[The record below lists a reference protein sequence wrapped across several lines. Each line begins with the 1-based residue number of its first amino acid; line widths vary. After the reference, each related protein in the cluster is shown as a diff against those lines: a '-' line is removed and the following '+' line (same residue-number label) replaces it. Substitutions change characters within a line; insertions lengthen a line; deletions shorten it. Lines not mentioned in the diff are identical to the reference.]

1 MIRVLRSQAHRR
13 FSKVCVQRRILSR
26 YAMRIAGGKC
36 VTLAVAL
43 LCLMQTAL
51 AAPGCTGDSCTV
63 QLEGLVT
70 KGACEFD
77 FTPNLPF
84 DRVIPADF
92 TENGGTAQIKTFTLT
107 LHDCVGPEGG
117 SAKAGVMFLGTTLTD
132 PGQAH
137 AGAIFSEDDTGV
149 MGFMF
154 RAGKFTKSLVDFRK
168 NGTDLDLVVNGQPAT
183 WDNDRFDLGVVPVN
197 GTQVV
202 YTAGFVWNGSGT
214 IPVNKTV
221 TAVVTFAMNYR

>member
-1 MIRVLRSQAHRR
+1 MIRVLCSQARRR
-13 FSKVCVQRRILSR
+13 FSNECVQRKILSP
-26 YAMRIAGGKC
+26 YAMLISGGAH
-36 VTLAVAL
+36 VALVAAL

-63 QLEGLVT
+63 KLEGLVT

-92 TENGGTAQIKTFTLT
+92 IENDGTAQIKTFTLT

-117 SAKAGVMFLGTTLTD
+117 STKAGVSFLGITLKD
-132 PGQAH
+132 PGMAP
-137 AGAIFSEDDTGV
+137 ASAIFSEDDAGN

-154 RAGKFTKSLVDFRK
+154 RAGKFTKSLGDFRK
-168 NGTDLDLVVNGQPAT
+168 PGTDLVVSGKSAT
-183 WDNDRFDLGVVPVN
+183 WDDDRFDPGVVPVN
-197 GTQVV
+197 GTPVV

-214 IPVNKTV
+214 IPVNKIV
-221 TAVVTFAMNYR
+221 RAVVTFAMNYR

>member
-1 MIRVLRSQAHRR
+1 MIRVQRSQARRR
-13 FSKVCVQRRILSR
+13 FSNVCVQRKIPSP
-26 YAMRIAGGKC
+26 YAMRIAGGKH
-36 VTLAVAL
+36 VALAVAL

-51 AAPGCTGDSCTV
+51 AAPGCSGNSCTV

-132 PGQAH
+132 PGQAP
-137 AGAIFSEDDTGV
+137 AGAIFSEDNTGV

-154 RAGKFTKSLVDFRK
+154 RAGKFTKSLGDFRK
-168 NGTDLDLVVNGQPAT
+168 NGTDLVVNGMPAT
-183 WDNDRFDLGVVPVN
+183 WDDDRFDPGVVPVN
-197 GTQVV
+197 GTPVE
-202 YTAGFVWNGSGT
+202 YTAGFVWNGKGT

-221 TAVVTFAMNYR
+221 TAVVTFGMNYR

>member
-13 FSKVCVQRRILSR
+13 FSNVCVQRKILSP
-26 YAMRIAGGKC
+26 YAMRIAGGKR

-51 AAPGCTGDSCTV
+51 AAPGCTGNSCTV

-70 KGACEFD
+70 KGACDFD
-77 FTPNLPF
+77 FTPNLSF

-107 LHDCVGPEGG
+107 LHNCVGPDGG
-117 SAKAGVMFLGTTLTD
+117 SAKAGVMFLGTTLAD
-132 PGQAH
+132 PGQAP
-137 AGAIFSEDDTGV
+137 AGAIFSEDDSGN

-154 RAGKFTKSLVDFRK
+154 RAGKYTKSLGDFRK
-168 NGTDLDLVVNGQPAT
+168 NGTDLVVNGMPAT
-183 WDNDRFDLGVVPVN
+183 WDDGRFDPGVVPVN
-197 GTQVV
+197 GTPVV
-202 YTAGFVWNGSGT
+202 YTAGFVWNGNGA
-214 IPVNKTV
+214 IPEKAV